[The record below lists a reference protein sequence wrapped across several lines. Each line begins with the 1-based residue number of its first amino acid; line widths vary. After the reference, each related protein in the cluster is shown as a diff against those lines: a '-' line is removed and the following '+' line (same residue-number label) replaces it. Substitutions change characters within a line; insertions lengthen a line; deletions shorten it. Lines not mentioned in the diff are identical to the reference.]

1 MTPIRELDSD
11 LINSV
16 ARIAPEKIDE
26 LEFFRLQHDPCA
38 VFTNDKKFSF
48 RVNTESKEVKLPTV
62 ALEYLWC
69 ACYAFYVLY
78 QEYTAANQN
87 NAIQFDANGTD
98 RSRTAM
104 SVYQWG
110 IEQLSKNPREEWPS
124 HLPAPAANTANSNCD
139 IQIANELYLCSASW
153 IIHHE
158 LAHIYCGHKNEPIND
173 EESRTQEKEADD
185 SATKWILEGVSDEA
199 VLRKMGLGIVIA
211 ALVITTQDILAGEFR
226 ETTHPSSFKRLY
238 GILDNY
244 FQDPD
249 HLVYAFSV
257 VICHI
262 NMTVAGMDIDI
273 DDEETWKGNLEACL
287 VKFSRLTSGS

>member
-26 LEFFRLQHDPCA
+26 LDSFRLQHDLCA

-48 RVNTESKEVKLPTV
+48 RVNTESKEVKLPTA

-78 QEYTAANQN
+78 QEYGVANQN
-87 NAIQFDANGTD
+87 NAIQFDANGTE

-104 SVYQWG
+104 SVYRWG
-110 IEQLSKNPREEWPS
+110 IEQLSKNPGEEWPLN
-124 HLPAPAANTANSNCD
+124 LPAPVANTTNSNCD
-139 IQIANELYLCSASW
+139 IKVANELYLCSASW

-158 LAHIYCGHKNEPIND
+158 FAHIYCGHKNEPIND
-173 EESRTQEKEADD
+173 EESRAQEKEADD
-185 SATKWILEGVSDEA
+185 SATKWVLEGVSDEA
-199 VLRKMGLGIVIA
+199 VLKKRGLGIVIA
-211 ALVITTQDILAGEFR
+211 ALVITTQDILAGEFK
-226 ETTHPSSFKRLY
+226 ETTHPRSFNRLY
-238 GILDNY
+238 EILVNY
-244 FQDPD
+244 FHDPD

-273 DDEETWKGNLEACL
+273 NGEETWKGNLETCL
-287 VKFSRLTSGS
+287 VQFSRLTSGC